1 MSTGMAKLPSDSAKT
16 GMPSEQAR
24 IDRVTF
30 FNADNRTAFEVHTV
44 PVGRDAKDYA
54 SAWLD
59 REKREGRPPRTYL
72 VDRDSGRTRGNM
84 VDRTAEE
91 AKKAN
96 IEKMGEPL
104 GTLFSALW
112 QEVAMLHVRWKE
124 YVALFGTKPERIDLL
139 NRAAPHFFR
148 MLQDELWES
157 TLLSL
162 ARLTDPSNSQGNP
175 DRSNL
180 TINALPALIV
190 DVKLKGDVNKLIAES
205 MKLPE
210 FCRDWRNRRI
220 AHRDLKLA
228 LEQSTTPL
236 ADGSRAQVKD
246 ALKALV
252 NILNAVERHYCDSE
266 TVYDLGAP
274 LGGAISLL
282 YVLDDGLRVEDAKQ
296 KRLEEGKP
304 VQDDFIAS
312 DL

>member
-24 IDRVTF
+24 IDRITF

-72 VDRDSGRTRGNM
+72 VERDNGRTRGNM

-180 TINALPALIV
+180 TINALPALIA

-205 MKLPE
+205 MKLTE

-252 NILNAVERHYCDSE
+252 NVLNAVERHYCDSE
-266 TVYDLGAP
+266 TAYDLGGP

-282 YVLDDGLRVEDAKQ
+282 YVLDDGLRAEDAKQ

-304 VQDDFIAS
+304 VQDDFIAR